1 MGGTRIRGE
10 GNSQGK
16 EREGREAQEVK
27 SRRRESG
34 WEWEMIKK
42 GKKGHRFSEDWEKRR
57 RTRWQMCQT
66 MRSQGRRTLGH
77 PGEQED
83 AWRSQTTLVFEGGI

>member
-1 MGGTRIRGE
+1 MAEGEKREKGTRLGIGD
-10 GNSQGK
+10 NK
-16 EREGREAQEVK
+16 E
-27 SRRRESG
+27 
-34 WEWEMIKK
+34 

-66 MRSQGRRTLGH
+66 TRSQGRRTLGH

-83 AWRSQTTLVFEGGI
+83 AWRSQTTLVFEGGSKISTLEAVQCPSK